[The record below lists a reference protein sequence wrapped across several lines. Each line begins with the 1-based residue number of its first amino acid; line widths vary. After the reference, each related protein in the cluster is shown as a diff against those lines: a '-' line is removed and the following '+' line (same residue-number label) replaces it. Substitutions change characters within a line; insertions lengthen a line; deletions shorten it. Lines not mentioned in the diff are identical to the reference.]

1 MNDATSTPEICKY
14 LLKKWRKHLMLTNLE
29 ISSFSNELKD
39 LDHQLD
45 RLLQKRF
52 QITVY
57 GRVGVGKSSLL
68 NAIVG
73 KNFFKTDVS
82 HGSTK
87 DIASVNWDEKFTHI
101 EKVNLLDTP
110 GIDEENSTESEKA
123 ASKIALSSD
132 LILFVLDS
140 DVTTVELN
148 SLEELLRSGKP
159 VLLAL
164 NRCDQWKKNELKS
177 LIKSIR
183 KRLPYAAKKL
193 PIEVVAAAP
202 REAQLM
208 PNMKVRSN
216 IASTSKVA
224 TLRTT
229 LMNLIEDQGELLM
242 SLNALQQADNFYH
255 SLKQGRLKRR
265 KLEAQSLI
273 GKFATL
279 KASGVAINPILFF
292 DLATGV
298 ALDTALIVQLS
309 KLYGLDLKGKSA
321 KQLLKKLSLHNTF
334 LGGAQIGIQF
344 LLAIVQHLLL
354 VITPFTGGLSLAP
367 AGPIALLQ
375 ALIAVHT
382 TKVTG
387 RLAAK
392 ELLRGTYR
400 KGIQPSSILK
410 GLAKIDPQVHFWLN
424 NWPYLSRKEG
434 SKIQALIP

>member
-1 MNDATSTPEICKY
+1 MKDATSTPEICKY

-29 ISSFSNELKD
+29 ISFFSEELKA
-39 LDHQLD
+39 LDHQLN

-52 QITVY
+52 QIAVY

-68 NAIVG
+68 NALVG
-73 KNFFKTDVS
+73 RNVFRTDVS

-87 DIASVNWDEKFTHI
+87 EIDSVNWDENFSHI
-101 EKVNLLDTP
+101 NKVDLLDAP
-110 GIDEENSTESEKA
+110 GIDEVTFSEKDNL
-123 ASKIALSSD
+123 ASKIALASD

-140 DVTTVELN
+140 DITTLELK
-148 SLEELLRSGKP
+148 SLEELLSRGKP
-159 VLLAL
+159 ILLAL
-164 NRCDQWKKNELKS
+164 NRCDQWNKKELAS
-177 LIKSIR
+177 LITSIR

-193 PIEVVAAAP
+193 PIETVAAAP
-202 REAQLM
+202 REAKLISKV
-208 PNMKVRSN
+208 KVRSTPSSVN
-216 IASTSKVA
+216 KIASLKTA
-224 TLRTT
+224 LTT
-229 LMNLIEDQGELLM
+229 LIEDQGELLL
-242 SLNALQQADNFYH
+242 SLNSLQQADNFYH
-255 SLKQGRLKRR
+255 SLKKGRLKRR

-279 KASGVAINPILFF
+279 KASGVATNPILFF
-292 DLATGV
+292 DLAMGMT
-298 ALDTALIVQLS
+298 LDTALVVQLS
-309 KLYGLDLKGKSA
+309 KLYGLDLKGQSA
-321 KQLLKKLSLHNTF
+321 KQLLKRLSLHNTF
-334 LGGAQIGIQF
+334 LGGAQVGIQV
-344 LLAIVQHLLL
+344 LLATIQHLLL

-367 AGPIALLQ
+367 AGPIAIIQ
-375 ALIAVHT
+375 ALVAIHT

-434 SKIQALIP
+434 QKIQALIP